1 MKNLSSTLAVLLV
14 LAAPLASKA
23 QSQNPNEFPTNL
35 AGATTIAAPPEGF
48 DVFTASDE
56 QLADYGFPP
65 RPNEAASPEDYAV
78 WAKAMTA
85 SKTRIVPKLEQ
96 TNVFHGPAKLKAESE
111 SSEENTLQSYNWSGY
126 VDFSG
131 AKKYGSS
138 SFYYLITDVVV
149 PVAQQAFGAC
159 TGGWDYGSS
168 WVGIDGDESN
178 DVLQAGLE
186 FDAYCSGGTTATFY
200 SPWYEWFP
208 FGEVRI
214 TNLPIAPGDDYF
226 VEVWHTSATQ
236 GYAYLVNLN
245 TDQSVE
251 VGFTAPS
258 GTTLIGNS
266 AEWITERPGLS
277 TGLSTLTNYIAD
289 PYWSAFAYTEK
300 GKKSDP
306 GSSKAIIMLD
316 NNGKKISVPTLLG
329 NSAFVV
335 EDQGSAY

>member
-23 QSQNPNEFPTNL
+23 QSQNPNEIPTNL

-65 RPNEAASPEDYAV
+65 RPNEAVSPQDYAV

-85 SKTRIVPKLEQ
+85 SKTRIVPKLAQ
-96 TNVFHGPAKLKAESE
+96 TNIFHGPAKLKAETE

-168 WVGIDGDESN
+168 WAGIDGDESN
-178 DVLQAGLE
+178 DVLQAGFE
-186 FDAYCSGGTTATFY
+186 FDAYCSGGNTAAFY

-208 FGEVRI
+208 LGEVRI

-236 GYAYLVNLN
+236 GYAYLVNLT

-258 GTTLIGNS
+258 GTKLIGNS

-306 GSSKAIIMLD
+306 GNSKAIIMLD

-329 NSAFVV
+329 SSAFVV

>member
-1 MKNLSSTLAVLLV
+1 MKNLSSTLVVLLV
-14 LAAPLASKA
+14 IAAPLASKA

-48 DVFTASDE
+48 DVFTAADE

-65 RPNEAASPEDYAV
+65 RPNQASSPEDYAV

-96 TNVFHGPAKLKAESE
+96 TNIFHGPAKLTTESK
-111 SSEENTLQSYNWSGY
+111 SSEENTLESYNWSGY

-149 PVAQQAFGAC
+149 PVAEQAFSAC
-159 TGGWDYGSS
+159 TGSWDYGSS
-168 WVGIDGDESN
+168 WAGIDGDGSN
-178 DVLQAGLE
+178 DVLQAGFE

-214 TNLPIAPGDDYF
+214 TNLPIAPGDDFF

-245 TDQSVE
+245 TNQAVE

-258 GTTLIGNS
+258 GTKLIGNS

-277 TGLSTLTNYIAD
+277 TGLATLTNYIAD
-289 PYWSAFAYTEK
+289 TYWSAFAYTEK
-300 GKKSDP
+300 NKKSDP

-329 NSAFVV
+329 NSAFIV